1 MSPSR
6 LARAA
11 LLAAATAA
19 VTAYAAGPMLHEF
32 IPPDPRE
39 DLQLG
44 ATTTVGDLPAAI
56 ETPGGAISAPDP
68 FRQPS
73 SSEKAY
79 GRSAEGNTFTPDR
92 DTRPVSQV
100 DYDDPFAPSVA
111 PFKRLNAFDAVSAA
125 SSFFVA
131 HPELTRV
138 PIGGSLLPGDDPF
151 YGDLTVDLVAGEAVR
166 IPTVGPGMKILRLH
180 TVPQTS
186 LEVLHDSADNYFVR
200 GASRQ
205 RVRILLHAAAPR
217 SALGGALRDALWGDL
232 PPAPALP
239 SSLQASADEVNRMI
253 GASRAQSFREA
264 VEKLVAYYRGFTT
277 TETPLPARGD
287 IFLDIATSRK
297 GVCRHRAFA
306 FVISALGLRIP
317 ARMVT
322 NEAHAWVE
330 IHDGALWHRIDLGG
344 AAMNFNDT
352 SAQDQPLH
360 TPPPD
365 PFAWPPGASAG
376 EESARRNRAP
386 QEASSAGAGA
396 GSSAPPPSPAP
407 SPSGSGP
414 GGSFED
420 DRPPARI
427 TLGFLDREVTRNQA
441 LHLEGTVDA
450 AGSPCPHVRLDVAL
464 QIENAEMP
472 LGALATDE
480 NGRFQGAVV
489 MPTTVGVGEH
499 DLVLTTPGDLRCGRG
514 RLGDTP

>member
-1 MSPSR
+1 
-6 LARAA
+6 
-11 LLAAATAA
+11 
-19 VTAYAAGPMLHEF
+19 
-32 IPPDPRE
+32 
-39 DLQLG
+39 
-44 ATTTVGDLPAAI
+44 
-56 ETPGGAISAPDP
+56 
-68 FRQPS
+68 
-73 SSEKAY
+73 
-79 GRSAEGNTFTPDR
+79 
-92 DTRPVSQV
+92 
-100 DYDDPFAPSVA
+100 
-111 PFKRLNAFDAVSAA
+111 
-125 SSFFVA
+125 
-131 HPELTRV
+131 
-138 PIGGSLLPGDDPF
+138 
-151 YGDLTVDLVAGEAVR
+151 
-166 IPTVGPGMKILRLH
+166 
-180 TVPQTS
+180 
-186 LEVLHDSADNYFVR
+186 
-200 GASRQ
+200 
-205 RVRILLHAAAPR
+205 
-217 SALGGALRDALWGDL
+217 
-232 PPAPALP
+232 
-239 SSLQASADEVNRMI
+239 
-253 GASRAQSFREA
+253 
-264 VEKLVAYYRGFTT
+264 
-277 TETPLPARGD
+277 
-287 IFLDIATSRK
+287 
-297 GVCRHRAFA
+297 
-306 FVISALGLRIP
+306 
-317 ARMVT
+317 
-322 NEAHAWVE
+322 
-330 IHDGALWHRIDLGG
+330 
-344 AAMNFNDT
+344 MNFNDT